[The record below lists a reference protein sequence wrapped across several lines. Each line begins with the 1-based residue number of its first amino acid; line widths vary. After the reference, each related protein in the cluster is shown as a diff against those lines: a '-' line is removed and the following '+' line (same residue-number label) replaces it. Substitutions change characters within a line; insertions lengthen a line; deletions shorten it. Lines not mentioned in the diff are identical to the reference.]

1 MEHVTVKDLIE
12 GTGGSFL
19 YGDSQMP
26 VRHIVLDSREIG
38 PGDLFVPL
46 KGEKVDSHRFL
57 EDVVKRGAACV
68 LTSEHETLPEYAA
81 SYPCAWIRVE
91 DTKAALQAF
100 GRYMRKRLS
109 LPFVG
114 ITGSVGKTTTRE
126 LIAAALSA
134 KYRVYKTPG
143 NKNSQVGV
151 PITISEI
158 SKDDQVGVI
167 ELGMS
172 EPGELKVISEIAC
185 IDMAVITNIG
195 ITHIE
200 YLGSRENIYREKLTI
215 QDGLKD
221 GGLLILNG
229 DDDLLSQMGPVKG
242 STPVFFGLGENSQF
256 RADHIKPLGLKG
268 TQCTICLPSGDEFTC
283 VIPVAGSH
291 MVSNALAGA
300 AVGYTLGLTPEEI
313 KAGIENYTTIPGRN
327 HLIQTDSLTILDDC
341 YNANPVSTNAALDV
355 LALSE
360 GRKVAVLG
368 DMGELGENELDL
380 HYQVGAYAAGK
391 GIDLVCGIG
400 PMSESLI
407 RGVNDAGTSTK
418 GLWFANKED
427 FLAAMDDLIKNGDN
441 VLVKASKYMKL
452 PVVIEALKER

>member
-1 MEHVTVKDLIE
+1 
-12 GTGGSFL
+12 
-19 YGDSQMP
+19 
-26 VRHIVLDSREIG
+26 
-38 PGDLFVPL
+38 
-46 KGEKVDSHRFL
+46 
-57 EDVVKRGAACV
+57 
-68 LTSEHETLPEYAA
+68 
-81 SYPCAWIRVE
+81 
-91 DTKAALQAF
+91 
-100 GRYMRKRLS
+100 
-109 LPFVG
+109 
-114 ITGSVGKTTTRE
+114 
-126 LIAAALSA
+126 
-134 KYRVYKTPG
+134 
-143 NKNSQVGV
+143 
-151 PITISEI
+151 
-158 SKDDQVGVI
+158 
-167 ELGMS
+167 
-172 EPGELKVISEIAC
+172 
-185 IDMAVITNIG
+185 
-195 ITHIE
+195 
-200 YLGSRENIYREKLTI
+200 
-215 QDGLKD
+215 
-221 GGLLILNG
+221 
-229 DDDLLSQMGPVKG
+229 
-242 STPVFFGLGENSQF
+242 
-256 RADHIKPLGLKG
+256 
-268 TQCTICLPSGDEFTC
+268 
-283 VIPVAGSH
+283 

-407 RGVNDAGTSTK
+407 RGVNDAGTTTK
-418 GLWFANKED
+418 GLWFATKED